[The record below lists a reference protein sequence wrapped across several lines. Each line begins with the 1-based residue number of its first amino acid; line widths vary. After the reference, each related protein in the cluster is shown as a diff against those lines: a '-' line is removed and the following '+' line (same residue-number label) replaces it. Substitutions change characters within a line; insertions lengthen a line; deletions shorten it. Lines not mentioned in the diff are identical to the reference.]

1 MNIDKQWSSLYLE
14 YYSKTDNGRYRLD
27 KDFHESPENPTI
39 VIISWDEELQLNL
52 YLNILIH
59 VVLNTLLVFRCMI

>member
-27 KDFHESPENPTI
+27 KDFREGPENPTI
-39 VIISWDEELQLNL
+39 VIISWD
-52 YLNILIH
+52 
-59 VVLNTLLVFRCMI
+59 